1 MHLRKRTIRR
11 SRTGTG
17 SRLRLYTTRIPCSP
31 ADCFT
36 CFTFPGIDGV
46 IDAVTSVIMSETYA
60 GYKGMLEKDILIMK
74 LYTTTG
80 DNGHTSLV
88 DGSRVLKDDLRVVAA
103 GEVDALNSLLGW
115 CRAGPGAEPLASM
128 IEQIQHELF
137 HLGAEL
143 ATPVGSRQILRITLL
158 GAEQSR
164 RLETW
169 IDEASAAVP
178 SLFHFVLPGGTELA
192 CRLHIARTGCRALE
206 RAVVTMSKTYDT
218 RSEILVYIN
227 RLGDLLFA
235 WARLAN
241 YQAHLP
247 DPVWDPQR

>member
-1 MHLRKRTIRR
+1 
-11 SRTGTG
+11 
-17 SRLRLYTTRIPCSP
+17 
-31 ADCFT
+31 
-36 CFTFPGIDGV
+36 
-46 IDAVTSVIMSETYA
+46 
-60 GYKGMLEKDILIMK
+60 MK

-80 DNGHTSLV
+80 DDGHTSLV
-88 DGSRVLKDDLRVVAA
+88 DGSRVFKDDPRVAAA
-103 GEVDALNSLLGW
+103 GEVDVLNSLLGW
-115 CRAGPGAEPLASM
+115 CRAAPGAESLAPM

-143 ATPVGSRQILRITLL
+143 ATPAGSREILRIALL
-158 GAEQSR
+158 GAEQGR
-164 RLETW
+164 RLEGW

-206 RAVVTMSKTYDT
+206 RAVVTISKTCDT
-218 RSEILVYIN
+218 RSEVLVYIN

-247 DPVWDPQR
+247 DPVWDPKR